1 MYRRI
6 ASVSQIP
13 HQHPASLTAMP
24 FLLHLARCDVSHP
37 FDAASNRYAQTDRA
51 EHSRSKIRCQTRR
64 PWPIPPGVLPATLL
78 HLRPHLLPR
87 PTLRPLMTKL
97 RSVYHYCS
105 FRYRHTHHIPFRI
118 YSRPMRYP
126 LTCTLTRPR
135 HPPAPILL
143 SPNHLI
149 TLFRCSSVSTRPSR
163 GGHISNFLYVYL
175 VWVRPL
181 PPLLLVLP
189 LSLSRCCTIL
199 LCAREKSTQSR
210 PRALRFGYL
219 AAVFAVDE
227 VSLSGVVHPASNL
240 SDERSYEAPG

>member
-13 HQHPASLTAMP
+13 HQHPASLTAAL
-24 FLLHLARCDVSHP
+24 FLLYLARCDVSHP
-37 FDAASNRYAQTDRA
+37 FDSASNRYAQTDRA
-51 EHSRSKIRCQTRR
+51 EHPRSKIHCQTRR

-118 YSRPMRYP
+118 YLSTDAVPARMHAHTTETP
-126 LTCTLTRPR
+126 TR
-135 HPPAPILL
+135 PILL
-143 SPNHLI
+143 SPYHLI
-149 TLFRCSSVSTRPSR
+149 TLFRCSSVSTGPSR

-181 PPLLLVLP
+181 PLLLLVLP
-189 LSLSRCCTIL
+189 LSLSRCCT
-199 LCAREKSTQSR
+199 TH
-210 PRALRFGYL
+210 
-219 AAVFAVDE
+219 
-227 VSLSGVVHPASNL
+227 SGVPDHL
-240 SDERSYEAPG
+240 I